1 MAFNSRAS
9 KKGAKTPKKEQEKQ
23 VRQQAQKRE
32 HEAEQPPQMEPA
44 LAAIVAADATLAGF
58 VARWERTF
66 LEILRMNDIDRTLTK
81 KNGTT
86 SDLFRQHREDDLADL
101 DYVFDYLKETYKGI
115 KIPIIG
121 SHRGTKW
128 IIDANRPISERSV
141 ANIWGAWILDIC
153 KYRRHMEQCG

>member
-23 VRQQAQKRE
+23 VRQQAQK
-32 HEAEQPPQMEPA
+32 HEPETEQPPQMEPA

-81 KNGTT
+81 KNGTK
-86 SDLFRQHREDDLADL
+86 SDLFRQHREDDIADL
-101 DYVFDYLKETYKGI
+101 DYILNYIREKYGDKPLPVVGTD
-115 KIPIIG
+115 PIAKACG
-121 SHRGTKW
+121 GNVNKTVCALW
-128 IIDANRPISERSV
+128 C
-141 ANIWGAWILDIC
+141 GWILHVC
-153 KYRRHMEQCG
+153 KYRRRMEQRG